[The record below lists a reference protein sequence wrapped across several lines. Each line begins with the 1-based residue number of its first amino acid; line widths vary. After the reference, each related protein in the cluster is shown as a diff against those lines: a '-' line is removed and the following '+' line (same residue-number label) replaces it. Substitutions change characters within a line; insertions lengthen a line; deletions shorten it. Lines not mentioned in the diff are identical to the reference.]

1 MCDIIV
7 LITRCLASDQSLLLN
22 CIVIQPDSDI
32 MGSLHDDSDN
42 IKLHYEKQIAL
53 NPRERARI
61 LRKIDW
67 NLLPFVTVFFLLSF
81 L

>member
-1 MCDIIV
+1 
-7 LITRCLASDQSLLLN
+7 
-22 CIVIQPDSDI
+22 
-32 MGSLHDDSDN
+32 MGSLHDDD
-42 IKLHYEKQIAL
+42 IKLNNEKQIAL
-53 NPRERARI
+53 NPRERTRI